1 MLHTEKPSEGDCQME
16 ALTSKQK
23 SESAFNSMLVLDEPV
38 TDAKVTET

>member
-1 MLHTEKPSEGDCQME
+1 MLHTENPSEGDCQID

-23 SESAFNSMLVLDEPV
+23 SESAINSVLVLDEPV